1 MMSDNEP
8 IENVMNTL
16 DSVSKVFVIL
26 ETIKDSK
33 FKYIAVV
40 DPSDDKPIMKIK
52 LNLDENG
59 MMDFLD
65 TFFDAG
71 FTIKQISKIEF
82 DSLETNDIVKYN
94 LK

>member
-1 MMSDNEP
+1 MGDNES
-8 IENVMNTL
+8 INKIMNSL

-26 ETIKDSK
+26 QTIKDSK
-33 FKYIAVV
+33 FKYISVV

-52 LNLDENG
+52 LNLDEDG
-59 MMDFLD
+59 MVDFLD

-71 FTIKQISKIEF
+71 FVIKQISKIEF

-94 LK
+94 IK